1 MPSAVVTE
9 RQVSPTYSALP
20 DVAAPDEGGAAE
32 TGPEAPLPWL
42 ANSSGAPSKVAQG
55 PPVAPVAPATMSFGT
70 IGRIPA
76 WSAAAPALQGGS
88 DFGVAQ
94 PVNAR
99 RESRTVDIEI
109 AEEAKPYLRDANVA
123 FIFERLVPL
132 CINQAKIANVTIQ
145 RLQLTTKRSREEQ
158 WLELVLKVFVP
169 LTPAQGLGLWDALG
183 DALMRWS
190 RNLPQRQSTILAE
203 RFAVFVEPTVS
214 REL

>member
-1 MPSAVVTE
+1 MPSAVVME
-9 RQVSPTYSALP
+9 PQVSPTYSALP
-20 DVAAPDEGGAAE
+20 DVAAPDEKGASE
-32 TGPEAPLPWL
+32 VSTEELISSL
-42 ANSSGAPSKVAQG
+42 TNSSGAPRKVAQG
-55 PPVAPVAPATMSFGT
+55 TPAAAAAPTTVSYRTADDGNA
-70 IGRIPA
+70 
-76 WSAAAPALQGGS
+76 SAAAALAPQTGS
-88 DFGVAQ
+88 DFGAEQ
-94 PVNAR
+94 QLTAL
-99 RESRTVDIEI
+99 RESQTVQFEI
-109 AEEAKPYLRDANVA
+109 ADEARPYLSDPNVA
-123 FIFERLVPL
+123 SIVERLVPL
-132 CINQAKIANVTIQ
+132 CINQANIANVTIE